1 MTDKLLQELM
11 NEVERVKKEFQLQ
24 EAEFLLLRDWRDTW
38 LSERERLQADNDKLR
53 QTLAKIADEAR
64 KPVFDVLLNR

>member
-24 EAEFLLLRDWRDTW
+24 EAEFLLLRDWRDTCQD
-38 LSERERLQADNDKLR
+38 SG
-53 QTLAKIADEAR
+53 
-64 KPVFDVLLNR
+64 

>member
-64 KPVFDVLLNR
+64 KTVFDVLLNR

>member
-1 MTDKLLQELM
+1 MIERQMNELTAEAERVTKEFKLL
-11 NEVERVKKEFQLQ
+11 
-24 EAEFLLLRDWRDTW
+24 EAELRLLRDWRDTW

-64 KPVFDVLLNR
+64 KTVFDVLLNR